1 MFKIR
6 DILISG
12 LKITEQEVQFE
23 YFMEH
28 QGNMKKYE
36 KDRDEFLKKL
46 QNEKTLA
53 LLNDWYKTLSNS
65 IKVQVFPEHFQ

>member
-1 MFKIR
+1 MFKLRAIV
-6 DILISG
+6 ISG
-12 LKITEQEVQFE
+12 LKITKQELQFE

-28 QGNMKKYE
+28 RGNMKKYE
-36 KDRDEFLKKL
+36 KDREEFLKKL

-53 LLNDWYKTLSNS
+53 LLNDWQRTLSSS